1 MIGFHKIARQVK
13 MDTIKPE
20 DLSSG
25 PETTR
30 WRRDRTLAD
39 FPLTSTRAMA
49 YASAHV

>member
-1 MIGFHKIARQVK
+1 

-39 FPLTSTRAMA
+39 FPLTST
-49 YASAHV
+49 HVPWHTQVHMYDKQMK